1 MTLQST
7 KFINSLVSILGVFV
21 LFYAAFVLLI
31 YIFQSHFIFFPEKN
45 LNQNPTDVGLDF
57 EDVNF
62 TSSDGVKLHGWF
74 ISVKNSIGVLLFC
87 HGNAG
92 NISHRLESIQ
102 TFTRL
107 GLNVFIFDYRGYGQ
121 SQGKMTESGSYLDVT
136 AAWNYLIKTKNLDPQ
151 NMVIFGRSLGGS
163 IATWLAQN
171 NNQAALIIESTF
183 TSTRDMAVKHY
194 PFLPVRLLLKFD
206 FQTINYIQK
215 VKSPILI
222 IHSENDEI
230 VPISQGQKLFVTAK
244 EPKEFLKIQ
253 GGHNDGFFVSEP
265 EYSQKLNLF
274 VKKYLG
280 TK

>member
-1 MTLQST
+1 M
-7 KFINSLVSILGVFV
+7 NSLVSILGVFV
-21 LFYAAFVLLI
+21 LIYAALVLLI
-31 YIFQSHFIFFPEKN
+31 YIFQSHFIFFPEKS
-45 LNQNPTDVGLDF
+45 LNQTPTDVGLDF

-62 TSSDGVKLHGWF
+62 SSSDNVKLHGWF

-102 TFTRL
+102 IFSRL

-121 SQGKMTESGSYLDVT
+121 SQGKMTENGAYLDAK
-136 AAWNYLIKTKNLDPQ
+136 AAWNYLTQIKNFNP
-151 NMVIFGRSLGGS
+151 NNIIIFGRSLGGS
-163 IATWLAQN
+163 IATKIALN
-171 NNQAALIIESTF
+171 NDQAALIIESTF
-183 TSTRDMAVKHY
+183 TSAKDMAAKHY
-194 PFLPVRLLLKFD
+194 PFLPVRLLLKYN
-206 FQTINYIQK
+206 FQTIDYIQN

-230 VPISQGQKLFVTAK
+230 VPFSQGQKLFETAS
-244 EPKEFLKIQ
+244 EPKEFLKIH

-274 VKKYLG
+274 MKKYLC